1 MTNNKILNSE
11 IKLQRENGLVSK
23 INEKG
28 ILDYNFLRPALN
40 FRISEVLAALG
51 LSQLS
56 KLDQFIIERNNIADI

>member
-28 ILDYNFLRPALN
+28 ILDYNFLD
-40 FRISEVLAALG
+40 
-51 LSQLS
+51 QL
-56 KLDQFIIERNNIADI
+56 